1 MVLKKMKPRARIGTK
16 IKPGAGRVGIW
27 ACTWGSAPVKDGTG
41 MGVGRRTGIGRVTNP
56 GVQRRAIKKVL

>member
-27 ACTWGSAPVKDGTG
+27 ACTWGSAQVKDGTKDR
-41 MGVGRRTGIGRVTNP
+41 VAGRPARLNTNP
-56 GVQRRAIKKVL
+56 GVQRRVIKKRSR